1 MTRKPAFA
9 KNFLMTTP
17 AKIFFISA
25 LLFSTVATQCAKHTP
40 LPQYTEFASL
50 RQQSISKL
58 IMEVYGRYSAAS
70 SGRSVRANYNLLID
84 PGKSGYLEILDPSK
98 QLLNS
103 VSLTQDTLT
112 VLWAKEGTYIQEPAT
127 PENLNAAVGIPLLT
141 DDLLLI
147 LSGSGLNFSE
157 WKAVSTQKDGWDLAR
172 GNFTAR
178 LNLKENISKVQIK
191 SQNGR
196 PLTILYDDFR
206 ETDTRLLPFETK
218 FELDG
223 RNQSLDLKADKYL
236 FRDEPA
242 TAQLFSVQLPANAQK
257 LSLKEIYHGK
267 PLLLDSES
275 LR

>member
-1 MTRKPAFA
+1 MTRKLACD
-9 KNFLMTTP
+9 KNFWMATP
-17 AKIFFISA
+17 ARIFFISA
-25 LLFSTVATQCAKHTP
+25 LLFSTIATQCPKHTV
-40 LPQYTEFASL
+40 LPEYAEFASL
-50 RQQSISKL
+50 RKQAISQL
-58 IMEVYGRYSAAS
+58 VMEVYGRYSAAS
-70 SGRSVRANYNLLID
+70 SKRSIRANYNLLID

-103 VSLTQDTLT
+103 VSLTKDTLT

-127 PENLNAAVGIPLLT
+127 PENLNAAIGIPLLS

-157 WKAVSTQKDGWDLAR
+157 WKAVQSEKDGWSLAR
-172 GNFTAR
+172 GDFTAR
-178 LNLKENISKVQIK
+178 LNLKENISRVQIK
-191 SQNGR
+191 YPNAK

-206 ETDTRLLPFETK
+206 ETDTRLLPYETK

-223 RNQSLDLKADKYL
+223 RNQSLDLKADKFL

-242 TAQLFSVQLPANAQK
+242 TEQLFSVQLPPNAQK

-267 PLLLDSES
+267 PLLLDIK
-275 LR
+275 

>member
-9 KNFLMTTP
+9 KNFLMATP
-17 AKIFFISA
+17 VKIFFISA
-25 LLFSTVATQCAKHTP
+25 LLFSTVATQCGKHTA
-40 LPQYTEFASL
+40 LPEYSEFVSMRKQA
-50 RQQSISKL
+50 ISTL
-58 IMEVYGRYSAAS
+58 VMEVYGRYSAAS
-70 SGRSVRANYNLLID
+70 SRRSVRANYNLLID

-103 VSLTQDTLT
+103 VSLTQNTLT

-127 PENLNAAVGIPLLT
+127 PENLNAAIGIPLLS

-147 LSGSGLNFSE
+147 LSGAGLNFSE
-157 WKAVSTQKDGWDLAR
+157 WNAVRSQKDGWDLAR
-172 GNFTAR
+172 GDFTAR

-206 ETDTRLLPFETK
+206 EADTRLLPFETR

-223 RNQSLDLKADKYL
+223 REQSLELKTDKYL

-267 PLLLDSES
+267 PLLLDIK
-275 LR
+275 

>member
-1 MTRKPAFA
+1 MTRKLACGKKFLTA
-9 KNFLMTTP
+9 KPFR
-17 AKIFFISA
+17 IFFICA
-25 LLFSTVATQCAKHTP
+25 LLFSTVATQCAKHTA
-40 LPQYTEFASL
+40 LPEYSEFASL
-50 RQQSISKL
+50 RKQAISNL
-58 IMEVYGRYSAAS
+58 VMEIYGRYSAAS
-70 SGRSVRANYNLLID
+70 SKRSLRANYNLLID

-103 VSLTQDTLT
+103 VSLTRDTLT

-127 PENLNAAVGIPLLT
+127 PENLNATIGLPLLS

-157 WKAVSTQKDGWDLAR
+157 WKAVQTQKDGWDLAR

-178 LNLKENISKVQIK
+178 LNLKENISRVQIK
-191 SQNGR
+191 YPNAK

-206 ETDTRLLPFETK
+206 ETDTRLLPYETK

-242 TAQLFSVQLPANAQK
+242 TEQLFSVQLPPNAQK

-267 PLLLDSES
+267 PLLLDIK
-275 LR
+275 

>member
-1 MTRKPAFA
+1 M
-9 KNFLMTTP
+9 
-17 AKIFFISA
+17 
-25 LLFSTVATQCAKHTP
+25 
-40 LPQYTEFASL
+40 
-50 RQQSISKL
+50 
-58 IMEVYGRYSAAS
+58 
-70 SGRSVRANYNLLID
+70 RANYNLLID

-127 PENLNAAVGIPLLT
+127 PENLNAAIGIPLLS

-147 LSGSGLNFSE
+147 LSGVGLNFSE
-157 WKAVSTQKDGWDLAR
+157 WNAVRAEKDGWDLAR
-172 GNFTAR
+172 GDFTAR

-196 PLTILYDDFR
+196 PLTIFYDDFR
-206 ETDTRLLPFETK
+206 EADTRLLPFETR

-223 RNQSLDLKADKYL
+223 SKQSLELKTDKYL

-242 TAQLFSVQLPANAQK
+242 TSKLFSVQLPSNAQK

>member
-1 MTRKPAFA
+1 MTRKLAYA
-9 KNFLMTTP
+9 KKFLLGTP

-25 LLFSTVATQCAKHTP
+25 LLFSTLANQCAKHTA
-40 LPQYTEFASL
+40 LPEYAEFASL
-50 RQQSISKL
+50 RKQAISQL
-58 IMEVYGRYSAAS
+58 VMEVYGRYSAVS
-70 SGRSVRANYNLLID
+70 SKRSLRANYNLLIK

-103 VSLTQDTLT
+103 VSLTKDTLT

-127 PENLNAAVGIPLLT
+127 PENLNATIGISLLP

-157 WKAVSTQKDGWDLAR
+157 WKAVQTQKDGWDLAR
-172 GNFTAR
+172 GDFTAR
-178 LNLKENISKVQIK
+178 LNLKQYISKVQIK
-191 SQNGR
+191 YPNAK

-206 ETDTRLLPFETK
+206 ETDTRLLPYETK

-242 TAQLFSVQLPANAQK
+242 TEELFSVQLPANAQK

-267 PLLLDSES
+267 PLLLDIK
-275 LR
+275 

>member
-1 MTRKPAFA
+1 MTRKPACA
-9 KNFLMTTP
+9 KNFLATP

-25 LLFSTVATQCAKHTP
+25 LLFSTVATQCAKHTA
-40 LPQYTEFASL
+40 LPQYAEFASL
-50 RQQSISKL
+50 RQQSISTL
-58 IMEVYGRYSAAS
+58 VMEVYGRYSAAS
-70 SGRSVRANYNLLID
+70 SKRSVRANYNLLID

-103 VSLTQDTLT
+103 ISLTQDTLT

-127 PENLNAAVGIPLLT
+127 PENLNAAIGIPLLT

-147 LSGSGLNFSE
+147 LSGTGLNFSE
-157 WKAVSTQKDGWDLAR
+157 WKAERTEKDGWDLAR
-172 GNFTAR
+172 GDFTSR
-178 LNLKENISKVQIK
+178 LTLKQNISKIQIK
-191 SQNGR
+191 SKNGR

-206 ETDTRLLPFETK
+206 ETDTRLLPYETK

-223 RNQSLDLKADKYL
+223 RDQSLNLKADKFL

-242 TAQLFSVQLPANAQK
+242 TPQLFSVQLPANAQK

-267 PLLLDSES
+267 PLLLDTES